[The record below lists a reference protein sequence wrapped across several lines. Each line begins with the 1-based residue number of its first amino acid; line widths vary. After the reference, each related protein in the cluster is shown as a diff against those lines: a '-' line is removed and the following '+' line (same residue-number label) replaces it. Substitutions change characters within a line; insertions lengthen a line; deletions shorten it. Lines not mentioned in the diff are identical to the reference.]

1 MEDICIFCSQ
11 YKLPRSAEHRHG
23 GRRRQARPGPGAAK
37 RKQNVETK
45 PKQNVESKPK
55 QKDERVKRKNRIMIV
70 ECTKGKQSPPPQM
83 R

>member
-1 MEDICIFCSQ
+1 MFC
-11 YKLPRSAEHRHG
+11 LPWKIYVYSAHNTSYRG
-23 GRRRQARPGPGAAK
+23 VPNTVTAPGPGAAK